1 MQFSFVAGMWI
12 NPLSWIKINT
22 DFNLGKQHPE
32 GSGKHVASGSLL
44 QVSMELIL
52 PKVAKI

>member
-1 MQFSFVAGMWI
+1 MQFSFVADMWI

-22 DFNLGKQHPE
+22 DFNLGKLRTE

-52 PKVAKI
+52 PKVAKT